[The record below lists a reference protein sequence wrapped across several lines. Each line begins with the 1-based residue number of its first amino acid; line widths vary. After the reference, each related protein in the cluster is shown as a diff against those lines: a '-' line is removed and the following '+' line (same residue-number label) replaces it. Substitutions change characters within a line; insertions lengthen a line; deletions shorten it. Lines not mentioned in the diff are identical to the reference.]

1 MKSIWD
7 IVMEADEKDPTA
19 VTADGN
25 AAPDSTE
32 EADPTTTDYSEDSPT
47 DDETP
52 TEDEDTTED
61 DTGEES
67 ADDETTDYGE
77 DVPTED
83 ETTDDSAS
91 SDAPDDSASEE
102 PGEET
107 GENGTLI
114 DDFLALYYSLQSTIN
129 RLTEL
134 DKSNKIINKIVSRV
148 ITNLTNVQTEVFNYV
163 RFKFSKSNFAG
174 NLMKYNYFVEA
185 YKINLTILRKTN
197 SFITGGLNNTVKNK
211 RKEVR

>member
-19 VTADGN
+19 VTTGDADN
-25 AAPDSTE
+25 ASPDSTE
-32 EADPTTTDYSEDSPT
+32 EADPTATDYSEDSPN
-47 DDETP
+47 DD
-52 TEDEDTTED
+52 DDNTTED
-61 DTGEES
+61 TGDDDT
-67 ADDETTDYGE
+67 DDETTDYGE
-77 DVPTED
+77 DT
-83 ETTDDSAS
+83 TTDDEDAGDNAS

-102 PGEET
+102 PSEEQ
-107 GENGTLI
+107 GENSTFI

-148 ITNLTNVQTEVFNYV
+148 VTNLTNIQTEVFNYV

-197 SFITGGLNNTVKNK
+197 GLITGGLNNTVKNK